1 MDPLLFLPA
10 IQCNAPCEVDD
21 FVDIAGNN
29 SDNDRMT
36 IDNHEEENHVPSSDT
51 IISEDTSEMTDAE
64 YEAAEE
70 KENREDSRFKEGQ
83 ILRFVRVRFP
93 GNSRSF
99 PFLIGKRRIEYGQ
112 KVVAMSDRGMA
123 VGYVNSFPYDVPFN
137 KSMLP
142 IRSISKVAMDE
153 DIVKDR
159 EAYHQQKNAE
169 NICNDLIEEYK
180 LDMHLTHVE
189 FTSFGKKAVFYF
201 IAPARVD
208 FRDLVKD
215 LVGRLKTRIELRQI
229 SVRDR
234 SASVGGIG
242 PCGRELCCSSFL
254 TKYGN
259 VGIKMAKNQ
268 DLTLNFSKL
277 NGVCG
282 QLKCCLQYED
292 DVYREKRSRL
302 PKEGDI
308 ISTHT
313 GEIGRVDRLHL
324 LSEQFVMMTNRG
336 IRKRYVVDLY
346 KETLNKEEANFPKEF
361 DSVSDETFK
370 VIGMDEAEAKKVKA
384 FEAEVKALKEP
395 SKNFADTIF
404 ESLFG
409 EKTLDYSLP
418 ELEEPEG
425 SVKKVVL
432 NPEDEEEI
440 AYTMSADDML
450 EDDEDEIDYSKSG
463 PVNARPQPR
472 DDHRDNRG
480 QQNRGP
486 RQDNRNQNQNRGPR
500 QENRPQGQGQQNRG
514 PNQGQQNPN
523 QNRGPRPQGQ
533 GGGGNQN
540 QNRNQGPQGQNQN
553 RGPRPPR

>member
-1 MDPLLFLPA
+1 
-10 IQCNAPCEVDD
+10 
-21 FVDIAGNN
+21 
-29 SDNDRMT
+29 MT
-36 IDNHEEENHVPSSDT
+36 IENNVEETQVPST
-51 IISEDTSEMTDAE
+51 EIIIPEDETSEINEAE
-64 YEAAEE
+64 REASEE
-70 KENREDSRFKEGQ
+70 LENREDSRFKEGQ
-83 ILRFVRVRFP
+83 TLRFVRVRFP

-99 PFLIGKRRIEYGQ
+99 AFLIGRRRIEYGQ

-123 VGYVNSFPYDVPFN
+123 VGYVNSFPYDVAFN

-142 IRSISKVAMDE
+142 VRSISKVAMEE
-153 DIVKDR
+153 DIAKDR
-159 EAYHQQKNAE
+159 DAYHQQKNAE
-169 NICNDLIEEYK
+169 NICNDLIEEYQ

-292 DVYREKRSRL
+292 EVYREKRSRL

-324 LSEQFVMMTNRG
+324 LSEQFVMMTNKG

-361 DSVSDETFK
+361 ESVSDETFK
-370 VIGMDEAEAKKVKA
+370 IVGLDEAETKKVKA
-384 FEAEVKALKEP
+384 FEESVKVHKTQ

-409 EKTLDYSLP
+409 EKSLDYALP
-418 ELEEPEG
+418 DLTEPEG
-425 SVKKVVL
+425 TVKKVVI
-432 NPEDEEEI
+432 NPDDEEEI
-440 AYTMSADDML
+440 TYTPSADDVL
-450 EDDEDEIDYSKSG
+450 DDDEDEDYGST
-463 PVNARPQPR
+463 PARSQNNYSPRGSQP
-472 DDHRDNRG
+472 HN
-480 QQNRGP
+480 NPGP
-486 RQDNRNQNQNRGPR
+486 RQHG
-500 QENRPQGQGQQNRG
+500 QGQGQQQNR
-514 PNQGQQNPN
+514 NQNN
-523 QNRGPRPQGQ
+523 QNRNHNQGPRPQGQ
-533 GGGGNQN
+533 GGGSGGDSSRNPN
-540 QNRNQGPQGQNQN
+540 QNRNNQN
-553 RGPRPPR
+553 RGPRPPK

>member
-1 MDPLLFLPA
+1 
-10 IQCNAPCEVDD
+10 
-21 FVDIAGNN
+21 
-29 SDNDRMT
+29 MT
-36 IDNHEEENHVPSSDT
+36 NEQHVEEEKLPPTDT
-51 IISEDTSEMTDAE
+51 IISEDDSSDIETT
-64 YEAAEE
+64 EE
-70 KENREDSRFKEGQ
+70 KESREENRFKEGQ

-123 VGYVNSFPYDVPFN
+123 VGYVNSFPYEVPFN

-142 IRSISKVAMDE
+142 VRSISKVATDE
-153 DIVKDR
+153 DVQKDKD
-159 EAYHQQKNAE
+159 AYHQQKSAE
-169 NICNDLIEEYK
+169 NICNDLIEQFK
-180 LDMHLTHVE
+180 LDMQLTHVE

-208 FRDLVKD
+208 FRDLVRD
-215 LVGRLKTRIELRQI
+215 LVGKLKTRIELRQI

-234 SASVGGIG
+234 SAAIGGIG

-308 ISTHT
+308 ITTHT
-313 GEIGRVDRLHL
+313 GETGRVDRLHL

-336 IRKRYVVDLY
+336 VRKRFVVDLY
-346 KETLNKEEANFPKEF
+346 KETLDKETANFPKEF
-361 DSVSDETFK
+361 DMITDETHK
-370 VIGMDEAEAKKVKA
+370 VIGMDEAGARKVKA
-384 FEAEVKALKEP
+384 FEAEVKTYKEKGK
-395 SKNFADTIF
+395 SFAEGIF

-409 EKTLDYSLP
+409 DKTLDYSLP
-418 ELEEPEG
+418 EMKELESSKPKIKTPDEEEEIFYTPSEDEI
-425 SVKKVVL
+425 L
-432 NPEDEEEI
+432 PEDEEEDI
-440 AYTMSADDML
+440 VDH
-450 EDDEDEIDYSKSG
+450 E
-463 PVNARPQPR
+463 PVKTRVDLMDR
-472 DDHRDNRG
+472 DGRQDNRPRH
-480 QQNRGP
+480 QDNRGP
-486 RQDNRNQNQNRGPR
+486 RQDNRGPRQDNRGPR
-500 QENRPQGQGQQNRG
+500 QD
-514 PNQGQQNPN
+514 
-523 QNRGPRPQGQ
+523 NRGPRPQGQ
-533 GGGGNQN
+533 D
-540 QNRNQGPQGQNQN
+540 N
-553 RGPRPPR
+553 RGPRPQGQNNQNRPQGGGQQGQNQGRNRPPR

>member
-1 MDPLLFLPA
+1 
-10 IQCNAPCEVDD
+10 
-21 FVDIAGNN
+21 
-29 SDNDRMT
+29 MT
-36 IDNHEEENHVPSSDT
+36 IDQNVDEEKLPPADV
-51 IISEDTSEMTDAE
+51 IISDDDTSETDAE
-64 YEAAEE
+64 QTAER
-70 KENREDSRFKEGQ
+70 ENREDTRFKEGQ

-123 VGYVNSFPYDVPFN
+123 VGYVNSFPYEVPFN

-142 IRSISKVAMDE
+142 VRSISKVAGEE
-153 DIVKDR
+153 DIIKDKD
-159 EAYHQQKNAE
+159 AYHQQKNAE
-169 NICNDLIEEYK
+169 NICNDLIEEFR
-180 LDMHLTHVE
+180 LDMQLTHVE

-208 FRDLVKD
+208 FRDLVRD
-215 LVGRLKTRIELRQI
+215 LVGKLKTRIELRQI

-234 SASVGGIG
+234 SASIGGIG

-292 DVYREKRSRL
+292 DVYREKRARL
-302 PKEGDI
+302 PKEGDYI
-308 ISTHT
+308 TTHT
-313 GEIGRVDRLHL
+313 GEMGRVDRLHL

-346 KETLNKEEANFPKEF
+346 KETLDKETANFPKEF
-361 DSVSDETFK
+361 DSVSDETHK
-370 VIGMDEAEAKKVKA
+370 VIGMDESKAKQVKA
-384 FEAEVKALKEP
+384 FENEVKTYKEKGK
-395 SKNFADTIF
+395 SFAEGIF

-418 ELEEPEG
+418 EVEEPL
-425 SVKKVVL
+425 SSKPRVKTPDEEEEIFYTPSEDEVL
-432 NPEDEEEI
+432 PEDEQ
-440 AYTMSADDML
+440 
-450 EDDEDEIDYSKSG
+450 EDIVDHE
-463 PVNARPQPR
+463 PVRTRVDNMDRDHRGPR
-472 DDHRDNRG
+472 DNNRNQNRGPRDN
-480 QQNRGP
+480 QNRGP
-486 RQDNRNQNQNRGPR
+486 RQDNRGPR
-500 QENRPQGQGQQNRG
+500 D
-514 PNQGQQNPN
+514 N
-523 QNRGPRPQGQ
+523 QNRGPRPD
-533 GGGGNQN
+533 
-540 QNRNQGPQGQNQN
+540 N
-553 RGPRPPR
+553 RGPRPDNRNNQQQNRPQGPRPQGQAPQGGPRPQGGGQQGQNQGRNRPPR

>member
-1 MDPLLFLPA
+1 MNTNENTEVGTPTSVDP
-10 IQCNAPCEVDD
+10 IT
-21 FVDIAGNN
+21 
-29 SDNDRMT
+29 S
-36 IDNHEEENHVPSSDT
+36 EEQFSENEGHSP
-51 IISEDTSEMTDAE
+51 SED
-64 YEAAEE
+64 Y
-70 KENREDSRFKEGQ
+70 ENREDTRFKEGQ

-137 KSMLP
+137 KGMLP
-142 IRSISKVAMDE
+142 LRSISKVATDE

-159 EAYHQQKNAE
+159 AAYQEQKNAE
-169 NICNDLIEEYK
+169 NICNDLIEVYK

-208 FRDLVKD
+208 FRELVKD

-242 PCGRELCCSSFL
+242 PCGLELCCSSFL

-292 DVYREKRSRL
+292 DVYREKRAHL
-302 PKEGDI
+302 PKEGDF
-308 ISTHT
+308 ISTLS
-313 GEIGRVDRLHL
+313 GDMGRVDRLHL

-336 IRKRYVVDLY
+336 IRRRYTVDQFKDVLSQ
-346 KETLNKEEANFPKEF
+346 EDARFPNEF
-361 DSVSDETFK
+361 ESISDETHK
-370 VIGMDEAEAKKVKA
+370 VIGLEDLAKKKA
-384 FEAEVKALKEP
+384 KVETEEIKTFKE
-395 SKNFADTIF
+395 SGKKFADAIF
-404 ESLFG
+404 EGLFG
-409 EKTLDYSLP
+409 EKSLGIAQP
-418 ELEEPEG
+418 ELKEIDDPNAR
-425 SVKKVVL
+425 KIKV
-432 NPEDEEEI
+432 PDDEEEEL
-440 AYTMSADDML
+440 AYTP
-450 EDDEDEIDYSKSG
+450 DEDELLPDDDESIIKPRHDSSTRTNRDY
-463 PVNARPQPR
+463 RE
-472 DDHRDNRG
+472 
-480 QQNRGP
+480 
-486 RQDNRNQNQNRGPR
+486 RNHSNNNNQNRD
-500 QENRPQGQGQQNRG
+500 QNNQGSRGRDQQQRG
-514 PNQGQQNPN
+514 PNPN
-523 QNRGPRPQGQ
+523 QPNNNNNNNRSGSRDGRRPR
-533 GGGGNQN
+533 
-540 QNRNQGPQGQNQN
+540 
-553 RGPRPPR
+553 

>member
-1 MDPLLFLPA
+1 
-10 IQCNAPCEVDD
+10 
-21 FVDIAGNN
+21 
-29 SDNDRMT
+29 MT
-36 IDNHEEENHVPSSDT
+36 IDNHEEEIGHPSAEL
-51 IISEDTSEMTDAE
+51 IISEDDSSEMDAE
-64 YEAAEE
+64 REASQEA
-70 KENREDSRFKEGQ
+70 ENREDSRFKEGQ
-83 ILRFVRVRFP
+83 VLRFVRVRFP

-99 PFLIGKRRIEYGQ
+99 AFLVGRRRIEYGQ

-142 IRSISKVAMDE
+142 VRSISKVAMDE

-169 NICNDLIEEYK
+169 NICNDLIAEYQ

-208 FRDLVKD
+208 FRDLVKE

-234 SASVGGIG
+234 SASVGGLG

-259 VGIKMAKNQ
+259 AGIKMAKNQ

-292 DVYREKRSRL
+292 EVYREKRSRL
-302 PKEGDI
+302 PKEGDF

-346 KETLNKEEANFPKEF
+346 KNTLNKEEANFPQEF
-361 DSVSDETFK
+361 ESVSDETFK
-370 VIGMDEAEAKKVKA
+370 VIGMEEAEAKKVLA
-384 FEAEVKALKEP
+384 FEAGVKALKEP
-395 SKNFADTIF
+395 SKKFADTIF

-409 EKTLDYSLP
+409 EKSLGYDLP
-418 ELEEPEG
+418 DLKEPEG
-425 SVKKVVL
+425 SSKKVIV
-432 NPEDEEEI
+432 NPEEEEEI

-450 EDDEDEIDYSKSG
+450 DEDDESLS
-463 PVNARPQPR
+463 RPEPTITRPSQHHDNR
-472 DDHRDNRG
+472 DHRDNRG
-480 QQNRGP
+480 GRPQGHQNRNN
-486 RQDNRNQNQNRGPR
+486 QNRNQNQKQIDQNHPHNPNRNANPNQNPNSNQNRGPR
-500 QENRPQGQGQQNRG
+500 
-514 PNQGQQNPN
+514 NP
-523 QNRGPRPQGQ
+523 R
-533 GGGGNQN
+533 
-540 QNRNQGPQGQNQN
+540 
-553 RGPRPPR
+553 

>member
-1 MDPLLFLPA
+1 
-10 IQCNAPCEVDD
+10 
-21 FVDIAGNN
+21 
-29 SDNDRMT
+29 
-36 IDNHEEENHVPSSDT
+36 
-51 IISEDTSEMTDAE
+51 
-64 YEAAEE
+64 
-70 KENREDSRFKEGQ
+70 
-83 ILRFVRVRFP
+83 
-93 GNSRSF
+93 
-99 PFLIGKRRIEYGQ
+99 
-112 KVVAMSDRGMA
+112 MSDRGMA

-142 IRSISKVAMDE
+142 VRSIAKVASSE
-153 DIVKDR
+153 DIDKDLEGYR
-159 EAYHQQKNAE
+159 QQKNAE
-169 NICNDLIEEYK
+169 NICNDLIEEFK
-180 LDMHLTHVE
+180 LDMQLTHVE

-215 LVGRLKTRIELRQI
+215 LVGKLKTRIELRQI

-234 SASVGGIG
+234 SASIGGIG

-313 GEIGRVDRLHL
+313 NEIGRVDRLHL

-336 IRKRYVVDLY
+336 VRKRFVVDLY
-346 KETLNKEEANFPKEF
+346 KETLDKETANFPKEF
-361 DSVSDETFK
+361 DSISDETHK

-384 FEAEVKALKEP
+384 FENEVKTHKEKAK
-395 SKNFADTIF
+395 SFADNIF
-404 ESLFG
+404 QDLFG

-418 ELEEPEG
+418 DEAELA
-425 SVKKVVL
+425 SSKARVKT
-432 NPEDEEEI
+432 PDEEEEI
-440 AYTMSADDML
+440 FYRQSDDEILPDDEL
-450 EDDEDEIDYSKSG
+450 EDIVDHDVIRTNVGKMDRDSRDG
-463 PVNARPQPR
+463 RPQQ
-472 DDHRDNRG
+472 RDNR
-480 QQNRGP
+480 QHNQNQNRGP
-486 RQDNRNQNQNRGPR
+486 RQDNRGPRPDNRGP
-500 QENRPQGQGQQNRG
+500 QQQNRPQGQ
-514 PNQGQQNPN
+514 
-523 QNRGPRPQGQ
+523 RPQG
-533 GGGGNQN
+533 GG
-540 QNRNQGPQGQNQN
+540 QGQNNQGRN
-553 RGPRPPR
+553 RPPR

>member
-1 MDPLLFLPA
+1 MNPSA
-10 IQCNAPCEVDD
+10 
-21 FVDIAGNN
+21 
-29 SDNDRMT
+29 
-36 IDNHEEENHVPSSDT
+36 EETNTSTDM
-51 IISEDTSEMTDAE
+51 IISDDTFTESAEAEREASEE
-64 YEAAEE
+64 
-70 KENREDSRFKEGQ
+70 RESRDESRFKEGQ

-99 PFLIGKRRIEYGQ
+99 PFLVGKRRIEYGQ

-123 VGYVNSFPYDVPFN
+123 VGYINSFPYEVAFN

-142 IRSISKVAMDE
+142 IRSISKIATDD
-153 DIVKDR
+153 DIQTDR
-159 EAYHQQKNAE
+159 EAYRQQKRAE

-180 LDMHLTHVE
+180 LDMQLTHVE

-215 LVGRLKTRIELRQI
+215 LVGKLKMRIELRQI

-234 SASVGGIG
+234 SASIGGIG

-292 DVYREKRSRL
+292 EVYKEKRSRL

-308 ISTHT
+308 IMTHT
-313 GEIGRVDRLHL
+313 GEMGRVDRLHL
-324 LSEQFVMMTNRG
+324 LSEQFVMMTSRG
-336 IRKRYVVDLY
+336 VRKRYVVELY

-361 DSVSDETFK
+361 ESVSDETFK
-370 VIGMDEAEAKKVKA
+370 VVGLDDSEASKVKA
-384 FEAEVKALKEP
+384 FEEEVKTYKAKSL
-395 SKNFADTIF
+395 SFADSIF
-404 ESLFG
+404 ENLFG
-409 EKTLDYSLP
+409 EKSLGYDLP
-418 ELEEPEG
+418 ELAEPETAN
-425 SVKKVVL
+425 KRRIL
-432 NPEDEEEI
+432 TPDEEEEI
-440 AYTMSADDML
+440 NYKPSDEDIL
-450 EDDEDEIDYSKSG
+450 VDDEDEITYDADEPIVTRVPREENERG
-463 PVNARPQPR
+463 QRPR
-472 DDHRDNRG
+472 DSRDRGPRQDHRG
-480 QQNRGP
+480 QPQGQRDNRGP
-486 RQDNRNQNQNRGPR
+486 RQDNRGPR
-500 QENRPQGQGQQNRG
+500 PDNRGQQNSSNR
-514 PNQGQQNPN
+514 NRDQ
-523 QNRGPRPQGQ
+523 RGPRPQGQ
-533 GGGGNQN
+533 GGGNQN
-540 QNRNQGPQGQNQN
+540 QNRNQN

>member
-1 MDPLLFLPA
+1 
-10 IQCNAPCEVDD
+10 
-21 FVDIAGNN
+21 
-29 SDNDRMT
+29 MT
-36 IDNHEEENHVPSSDT
+36 IEQIVEEDKHPATDQ
-51 IISEDTSEMTDAE
+51 IISEGETSEYSDAE
-64 YEAAEE
+64 TSEE
-70 KENREDSRFKEGQ
+70 RESREETRFKEGQ

-99 PFLIGKRRIEYGQ
+99 PFLVGKRKIEYGQ

-123 VGYVNSFPYDVPFN
+123 VGYVNSFPYEVGFN

-142 IRSISKVAMDE
+142 LRSIAKVATDE
-153 DIVKDR
+153 DIEKDKT
-159 EAYHQQKNAE
+159 AYRQQKEAE
-169 NICNDLIEEYK
+169 NICNDLIENYR
-180 LDMHLTHVE
+180 LDMQLTHVE

-215 LVGRLKTRIELRQI
+215 LVGKLKMRIELRQI

-234 SASVGGIG
+234 SASIGGIG

-259 VGIKMAKNQ
+259 AGVKMAKNQ

-292 DVYREKRSRL
+292 EVYREKRSRL

-336 IRKRYVVDLY
+336 VRKRYVVDLY
-346 KETLNKEEANFPKEF
+346 KETLDKETANFPKEF
-361 DSVSDETFK
+361 ESVSDETHK
-370 VIGMDEAEAKKVKA
+370 VIGMEESEAKKVKA
-384 FEAEVKALKEP
+384 FEAEVKTYKAAGK
-395 SKNFADTIF
+395 SFADSIF

-418 ELEEPEG
+418 EVKELESAVPK
-425 SVKKVVL
+425 VKT
-432 NPEDEEEI
+432 PDEEEEI
-440 AYTMSADDML
+440 FYTPN
-450 EDDEDEIDYSKSG
+450 EDEILPDDENEDIVNHDPVRVRHEASDY
-463 PVNARPQPR
+463 R
-472 DDHRDNRG
+472 DG
-480 QQNRGP
+480 
-486 RQDNRNQNQNRGPR
+486 RQDNRNSRDRGPSRDNRDHRGPR
-500 QENRPQGQGQQNRG
+500 DHRGNNRNQDQQNRNNNRQEPRPHNQQG
-514 PNQGQQNPN
+514 RPPHQGGTNQGGNPN
-523 QNRGPRPQGQ
+523 RSRNRR
-533 GGGGNQN
+533 
-540 QNRNQGPQGQNQN
+540 
-553 RGPRPPR
+553 

>member
-1 MDPLLFLPA
+1 MTTDYNGEETPVEPSRDPL
-10 IQCNAPCEVDD
+10 
-21 FVDIAGNN
+21 G
-29 SDNDRMT
+29 
-36 IDNHEEENHVPSSDT
+36 DT
-51 IISEDTSEMTDAE
+51 IISDDNSETDADR
-64 YEAAEE
+64 EATEE
-70 KENREDSRFKEGQ
+70 AENREDSRFKEGQ
-83 ILRFVRVRFP
+83 VLRFVRVRFP

-99 PFLIGKRRIEYGQ
+99 PFLVGKRRIEYGQ

-137 KSMLP
+137 KGMLP
-142 IRSISKVAMDE
+142 VRSISKVAMEE
-153 DIVKDR
+153 DVIKDR
-159 EAYHQQKNAE
+159 DAYHQQKNAE
-169 NICNDLIEEYK
+169 NICNDLIEEYR

-201 IAPARVD
+201 ISPSRVD

-234 SASVGGIG
+234 SASVGGLG

-292 DVYREKRSRL
+292 EVYREKRSKL
-302 PKEGDI
+302 PREGDI

-336 IRKRYVVDLY
+336 VRKRYVAEQY
-346 KETLNKEEANFPKEF
+346 KDTLKKEEANFPTEF
-361 DSVSDETFK
+361 ESVSDETFK
-370 VIGMDEAEAKKVKA
+370 VVGLDEVAEKKIKLIEEDVKIHKNRSRYFVDKT
-384 FEAEVKALKEP
+384 FEA
-395 SKNFADTIF
+395 
-404 ESLFG
+404 LFG

-418 ELEEPEG
+418 DLTEPEG
-425 SVKKVVL
+425 TFKPRVL
-432 NPEDEEEI
+432 NPDEEEELR
-440 AYTMSADDML
+440 YTPTEEDML
-450 EDDEDEIDYSKSG
+450 DDDEEEEVYTSSAADIVGHPIGGRQTGRDSHGAAETRQSRAPREPRDRD
-463 PVNARPQPR
+463 ARP
-472 DDHRDNRG
+472 DGDNRSQG
-480 QQNRGP
+480 AGRGQSQNQNQRPQQNRGP
-486 RQDNRNQNQNRGPR
+486 GGPRPASPDQNQ
-500 QENRPQGQGQQNRG
+500 RPQGARPQGGGPNSNSSRGPSGRG
-514 PNQGQQNPN
+514 PN
-523 QNRGPRPQGQ
+523 RP
-533 GGGGNQN
+533 
-540 QNRNQGPQGQNQN
+540 
-553 RGPRPPR
+553 